1 MEEVFMCDVERL
13 ISLGENEEIE
23 FKENFDF
30 NGIVETAAAFA
41 NKKGGVILVGV
52 RNDGTVT
59 GVQIGRETL
68 RDWANKIS
76 QNTDPPVIPELEVE
90 EVDGKKVLC
99 IKVDE
104 YPIKPVM
111 FRGRAYIRAGSSNKR
126 LNAGEISELYYRS
139 IRQGWDYITVSAGLD
154 EVDFEA
160 VVKFVEVA
168 KSRGRLNVPDGEDL
182 KTVLEKLELVRNG
195 KPTRALILLFG
206 NDPQKYFPHAV
217 VRIARFRGSEIE
229 DDITIGGNLFNQVK
243 EALKFIRK
251 HINVRFRIGGK
262 AQREE
267 VWDYPPEALREAVIN
282 AVAHR
287 DYADPDE
294 VQIKILDDRIIF
306 WNPGKLPFEL
316 KVEDLYKPHP
326 SKPRNKLI
334 AKVFYYSGHIE
345 KWGSG
350 IGRILR
356 ALREYNL
363 PEPRFEE
370 AFGGF
375 QVTFY
380 RDVYTEEHLKELGL
394 NDRQIRAVLYVKEN
408 GSVTN
413 KEYQELF
420 KVSRQTATRDLSEL
434 VRLGI
439 FERVEKGKYKLKTH
453 RESNMSQS

>member
-1 MEEVFMCDVERL
+1 MCDVERL
-13 ISLGENEEIE
+13 ISTGENEEIE

-30 NGIVETAAAFA
+30 NGILETAVAFA
-41 NKKGGVILVGV
+41 NKRGGVILVGV
-52 RNDGTVT
+52 RNNGAVV

-68 RDWANKIS
+68 RDWANRIS

-90 EVDGKKVLC
+90 EVNGKKVLC
-99 IKVDE
+99 IKIDE
-104 YPIKPVM
+104 YPVKPVM
-111 FRGRAYIRAGSSNKR
+111 FRGRAYLRAGSSNKR
-126 LNAGEISELYYRS
+126 LNAREIAELYYRS
-139 IRQGWDYITVSAGLD
+139 IRHSWDYITVNAGLD
-154 EVDFEA
+154 EVDFG
-160 VVKFVEVA
+160 VVGKFVEAA

-182 KTVLEKLELVRNG
+182 ETVLEKLELVRDG
-195 KPTRALILLFG
+195 EPTRALILLFG

-229 DDITIGGNLFNQVK
+229 DDITIDGNLVNQVD

-287 DYADPDE
+287 DYAEPDE

-356 ALREYNL
+356 ALGEYNL

-370 AFGGF
+370 VFGGF

-380 RDVYTEEHLKELGL
+380 RDVYTEDHLRNLGL
-394 NDRQIRAVLYVKEN
+394 NDRQIRAVLYVKEK
-408 GSVTN
+408 GSITN

-420 KVSRQTATRDLSEL
+420 KVSRQTATRDLGSL
-434 VRLGI
+434 VKLGI
-439 FERVEKGKYKLKTH
+439 FERVEKGKYKLKTQH
-453 RESNMSQS
+453 ESNMSQP